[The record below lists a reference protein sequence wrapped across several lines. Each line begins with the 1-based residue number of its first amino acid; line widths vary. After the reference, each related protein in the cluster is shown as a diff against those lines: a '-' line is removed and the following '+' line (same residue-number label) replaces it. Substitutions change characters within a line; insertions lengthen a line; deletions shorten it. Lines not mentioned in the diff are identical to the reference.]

1 MENVQKQEEVS
12 KNVQR
17 SVNLTQKQEEAYK
30 YVQSMVDN
38 WKGTPNVLVVAGF
51 AGTGKTTLLKV
62 IAESFPEHP
71 VVVTPT
77 GKAALRVREVSG
89 IDAETIHRYLYKHRP
104 DGNTGDFVRTKK
116 TVEDIRRSP
125 CGIVF
130 LDEGSMVDQE
140 LWEDLFEACYTTQQ
154 NIVVFGDPFQLP
166 PVAMGKEYFSLM
178 DPRFVATHRI
188 EMREIMRQALEN
200 PIVRSSMLIRQGDVF
215 EGLLDIER
223 VMPEDVVK
231 ASIDAYASQGAV
243 LCHTNKVRNILN
255 QEMRARMGY
264 MGPLTK
270 GEPLLVVKNNYS
282 VELYNG
288 EIVSFEGWD
297 QNPVERTFKDRFN
310 DARVSVSVGRAE
322 LSDGLIN
329 PLLCV
334 EEVMGKLDPKF
345 QSSVAYYCGKVNDR
359 QEMLHANLG
368 YVLTCHKAQGSEFSN
383 VLVCAEPTVRTN
395 TLDGRRWLY
404 TAITRSK
411 ESVKLCF
418 TGNIF
423 N

>member
-1 MENVQKQEEVS
+1 M
-12 KNVQR
+12 
-17 SVNLTQKQEEAYK
+17 NLTEKQEEAFK
-30 YVQSMVDN
+30 YVQSMTNN
-38 WKGTPNVLVVAGF
+38 WRGTPNVLVVAGF

-89 IDAETIHRYLYKHRP
+89 IEAETVHRYLYKHRP
-104 DGNTGDFVRTKK
+104 DGNTNDFVRTKK
-116 TVEDIRRSP
+116 TAEEVNRSP

-140 LWEDLFEACYTTQQ
+140 LWEDLFEACHATQQ
-154 NIVVFGDPFQLP
+154 NIVIFGDPFQLP
-166 PVAMGKEYFSLM
+166 PVAINKEYFSLM
-178 DPRFVATHRI
+178 DPRFVATHRV
-188 EMREIMRQALEN
+188 EMTEIMRQALEN
-200 PIVRSSMLIRQGDVF
+200 PIVRSSMLIRKGDVF

-223 VMPEDVVK
+223 VMPENVVEACIE
-231 ASIDAYASQGAV
+231 ASAGNGAI
-243 LCHTNKVRNILN
+243 LCHTNKARNTLN
-255 QEMRARMGY
+255 NEMRARFGY
-264 MGPLTK
+264 FGEPVQ
-270 GEPLLVVKNNYS
+270 GEPLLVVKNNYT

-288 EIVSFEGWD
+288 EIVSFEGWETPP
-297 QNPVERTFKDRFN
+297 QLKTFRDKFN
-310 DARVSVSVGRAE
+310 DVRLSVNVGRAI
-322 LSDGLIN
+322 LSDGNID

-334 EEVMGKLDPKF
+334 EEVTGKLEPKF

-359 QEMLHANLG
+359 QEMLHANFG
-368 YVLTCHKAQGSEFSN
+368 YVLTCHKAQGSEFPT
-383 VLVCAEPTVRTN
+383 VLVCAEPTVRPN

-418 TGNIF
+418 TGNLF
-423 N
+423 T